1 VLSVAYNNAMKS
13 SGLINE
19 AKDQHLELNPTTGQ
33 ELETLVKELVAQP
46 KEIVERMKILLGK

>member
-1 VLSVAYNNAMKS
+1 MKS